1 MSNHRP
7 RVAVLD
13 DFEKI
18 ADTVPAYERLKARA
32 DVTILRQRLDTSE
45 KLVAALKDFNVLLLM
60 RERTSFSEKEYGQ
73 LPNLKFIAQT
83 GRTGRHLDLPAAT
96 KFGIAVSGTPSDTG
110 TTTKELTIGLILAL
124 LRKIP
129 QVNQRMRE
137 EVWPAITGRMLEGK
151 TAGVLGLGR
160 IGGEVARILKVF
172 NTRVL
177 AYSRTLTPEKA
188 AATGAECVSQETLL
202 QESDIVTIHIPLN
215 THTRGTIG
223 EKEFALMKPGA
234 VLVNTARGPIVS
246 EPALIK
252 ALERGQ
258 LGGVG
263 LDVYDIEP
271 LPLDHPLRRFDNA
284 ILMSHR
290 GYATHEILSERY
302 EQAMENILKFMDGK
316 RAQLLE
322 PRSTGRKVRRGRRSA
337 AKKTRDLLTKGTLNA
352 GRSRFK

>member
-1 MSNHRP
+1 MSDQRL

-13 DFEKI
+13 DYEKI
-18 ADTVPAYERLKARA
+18 AETVPAYERLKARA
-32 DVTILRQRLDTSE
+32 DITILRQRLDTSE
-45 KLVAALKDFNVLLLM
+45 KIVAGLRDFNVLLLM
-60 RERTSFSEKEYGQ
+60 RERTSFTEKEYRQ
-73 LPNLKFIAQT
+73 LANLKLISQT
-83 GRTGRHLDLPAAT
+83 GRTSRHLDLPAAT
-96 KFGIAVSGTPSDTG
+96 KLGIAVSGTPSDSG

-160 IGGEVARILKVF
+160 IGSEVARILKAF

-177 AYSRTLTPEKA
+177 AYSRTLTPDKA
-188 AATGAECVSQETLL
+188 AAAGAECVSLVTLL

-215 THTRGTIG
+215 PHTRGTIG
-223 EKEFALMKPGA
+223 EKEFELMKPGA
-234 VLVNTARGPIVS
+234 LLVNTARGPIVS
-246 EPALIK
+246 ESAMIK
-252 ALERGQ
+252 ALERGR

-290 GYATHEILSERY
+290 GYATHEILSQRY
-302 EQAMENILKFMDGK
+302 EQALENILKFIDGQPLK
-316 RAQLLE
+316 LLNPE
-322 PRSTGRKVRRGRRSA
+322 MQVKI
-337 AKKTRDLLTKGTLNA
+337 
-352 GRSRFK
+352 